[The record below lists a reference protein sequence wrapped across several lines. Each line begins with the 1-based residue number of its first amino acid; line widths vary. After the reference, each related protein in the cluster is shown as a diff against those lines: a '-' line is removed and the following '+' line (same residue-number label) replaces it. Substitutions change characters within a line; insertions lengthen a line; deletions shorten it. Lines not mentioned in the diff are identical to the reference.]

1 MRRRLP
7 RNSCRALVS
16 VAIFCAMLGIRVGP
30 WPVDDEPA
38 ADEPVVF
45 SVPTLPARI
54 PDSTTLEA
62 IVPAP
67 HPAAHAFHH
76 TTARHRPSS
85 PHLER
90 HTPGSGHS

>member
-16 VAIFCAMLGIRVGP
+16 VTVFCAMIGVRFAP

-38 ADEPVVF
+38 AGEPIVVT
-45 SVPTLPARI
+45 VPLLPGRV

-67 HPAAHAFHH
+67 HPSTHAFHH
-76 TTARHRPSS
+76 ANARHHPLP
-85 PHLER
+85 PHLEHHAGGSR
-90 HTPGSGHS
+90 HS